1 MHLWRMKE
9 CKCIALKRTLDLLHY
24 PAFFL
29 HSTLSPVALALCRAT
44 PADLLQW
51 RLGGSVA
58 TGPVQRLLAAC
69 FFHLLR
75 GLETPKASSSTGPHQ
90 TDDIMGL

>member
-1 MHLWRMKE
+1 MHLCRMKE
-9 CKCIALKRTLDLLHY
+9 RKCTALMRTLDLLPY

-29 HSTLSPVALALCRAT
+29 HSTLAPVELALSRAT

-58 TGPVQRLLAAC
+58 TGPSTGLLEAC